1 MRGSV
6 YVSFV
11 VNMIDDC
18 RRDARL
24 SRTITVI
31 SLKKGRKEISDSDRT
46 PPQKKKKKR
55 KKVIDELGSR
65 SSDF

>member
-46 PPQKKKKKR
+46 PPPKKKKKR